1 MYTRVHYSTVPSS
14 QKVDTDHMPIDQ
26 WMDTQNGS
34 IPAMEQYSALEKAE
48 ALTEAT
54 AWLNLKHMML
64 SERSQVQKVTKC
76 TMPFP

>member
-1 MYTRVHYSTVPSS
+1 M
-14 QKVDTDHMPIDQ
+14 DHMAIDR

-34 IPAMEQYSALEKAE
+34 IPAMEQYSAVERAGT
-48 ALTEAT
+48 LTEAT

-76 TMPFP
+76 MMPFL